1 MTSEV
6 MVCHMREPHNGRM
19 NNIKPILIAVVWV
32 VFTAFSLPIALE
44 HGFFGFLTLSAREP
58 WALQMLLDL
67 LIALSLFA
75 GFVIKDAKE
84 KGLRAW
90 PWLIAM
96 FLLGSIGALPYLLY
110 RRRRA

>member
-1 MTSEV
+1 
-6 MVCHMREPHNGRM
+6 MVSRASRSHNGRM
-19 NNIKPILIAVVWV
+19 KNIKPIVVAVVWI

-67 LIALSLFA
+67 FIALSLFA

-96 FLLGSIGALPYLLY
+96 LVLGSIGALPYLLY
-110 RRRRA
+110 RSRFPVRA

>member
-6 MVCHMREPHNGRM
+6 MVSCAAGPHNGRM
-19 NNIKPILIAVVWV
+19 KNIVIVVVWLA
-32 VFTAFSLPIALE
+32 FTAFSLVVALQ

-67 LIALSLFA
+67 FIALSLFA

-90 PWLIAM
+90 PWLLAM
-96 FLLGSIGALPYLLY
+96 LVLGSIGALPYLLY
-110 RRRRA
+110 RRRA

>member
-1 MTSEV
+1 ME
-6 MVCHMREPHNGRM
+6 
-19 NNIKPILIAVVWV
+19 NIKQIVIGIVWV
-32 VFTAFSLPIALE
+32 VFTAFSLVIAME

-90 PWLIAM
+90 PRLLAM
-96 FLLGSIGALPYLLY
+96 FVLGSIGALPYLLY
-110 RRRRA
+110 RRRDR